1 MHPFRRSPVSINK
14 NKSPWEVNDLLT
26 LYLICFGVGLGL
38 TIIVTLF
45 GDLIGHLFDFNIGDP
60 SSHGAGPTPFNA
72 TTILSFI
79 TVFGG
84 MGYILM
90 QTSPLNGMI
99 IFLIAIAVGLVIAAV
114 LFLFFSKV
122 LLRDDAVMK
131 ELDYQLVGTLGSVIT
146 PVPEKGIGEMK
157 FVLEGTT
164 RSIGIKSQ
172 DGRPLPRGIKVIIL
186 SVEKGVATVCEFDE
200 MSTK

>member
-1 MHPFRRSPVSINK
+1 M
-14 NKSPWEVNDLLT
+14 LT
-26 LYLICFGVGLGL
+26 IYLICFGVGLGL
-38 TIIVTLF
+38 TIVVTLF
-45 GDLIGHLFDFNIGDP
+45 GDLISHLFDFSFGDP
-60 SSHGAGPTPFNA
+60 SSHGAGHSPFNA

-90 QTSPLNGMI
+90 QTSPLSGTI
-99 IFLIAIAVGLVIAAV
+99 IFVISIAVGLVIAAI

-131 ELDYQLVGTLGSVIT
+131 ELDYQLIGTLGSVIT
-146 PVPEKGIGEMK
+146 PVPEDGIGEMK
-157 FVLEGTT
+157 YVLEGTT

-172 DGRPLPRGIKVIIL
+172 DGRPLPRGVKVIIM
-186 SVEKGVATVCEFDE
+186 SVEKGVATVCKFEDSLE
-200 MSTK
+200 